1 MQLFVKKLDG
11 KTLTIKTDYD
21 ATILQFKQQIYEQH
35 NISVEQQQII
45 ICGKKCNNDYTLK
58 DYKAVE
64 QAIIHLII
72 K

>member
-11 KTLTIKTDYD
+11 KILTIETDYN

-45 ICGKKCNNDYTLK
+45 ICSKKCNNDYTLK